1 MSLSCTGCWY
11 SNGQLRGICSKGV
24 VGPLKYCSSNNVVPL
39 FSTRIKANA
48 SAGLMLV
55 TFAATGYCSAF
66 PQPRSLM
73 SCTTLA
79 AASSLTS
86 RAPST
91 GMCFGSA
98 SGQSSFSKP
107 ARACLHLLIDEV
119 NTHVVTLVYRLHMH
133 A

>member
-1 MSLSCTGCWY
+1 M
-11 SNGQLRGICSKGV
+11 RVIAV
-24 VGPLKYCSSNNVVPL
+24 
-39 FSTRIKANA
+39 
-48 SAGLMLV
+48 
-55 TFAATGYCSAF
+55 ATGYCSAF

-73 SCTTLA
+73 SSFTLA

-107 ARACLHLLIDEV
+107 VRIKDLIID
-119 NTHVVTLVYRLHMH
+119 
-133 A
+133 

>member
-1 MSLSCTGCWY
+1 
-11 SNGQLRGICSKGV
+11 
-24 VGPLKYCSSNNVVPL
+24 
-39 FSTRIKANA
+39 
-48 SAGLMLV
+48 MLV
-55 TFAATGYCSAF
+55 IATGYCSAF

-73 SCTTLA
+73 SSFTLA

-107 ARACLHLLIDEV
+107 VQTRMRLLTDNIIYEDTAALVCTCPEV
-119 NTHVVTLVYRLHMH
+119 GQVCMHGVHVGMGIGKQEDQS
-133 A
+133 